1 MLASN
6 AIDSEPARCTISSRA
21 TGPGRECQVARSAQH
36 LPQSP
41 GPASAHNQ
49 RSNVKSDTIRIETY
63 DAKTAPT
70 TVSLKV
76 ASMLAPMKS
85 LFATRCASFVAWEL
99 LIQGNLNQSGSI
111 PTIQYPFYLN
121 FGREIGGLATRGIA
135 GNALIL
141 MATSL
146 HAKYVAFGLDTAML
160 KLIADDVFSVTI
172 P

>member
-1 MLASN
+1 
-6 AIDSEPARCTISSRA
+6 
-21 TGPGRECQVARSAQH
+21 
-36 LPQSP
+36 
-41 GPASAHNQ
+41 
-49 RSNVKSDTIRIETY
+49 VKTDTQRIESY
-63 DAKTAPT
+63 DAKTVPT

-85 LFATRCASFVAWEL
+85 LFSTKCSSFVAKEL
-99 LIQGNLNQSGSI
+99 LIQGNLNQSGTI

-121 FGREIGGLATRGIA
+121 FGRELWGLSVRGIS

-146 HAKYVAFGLDTAML
+146 HSKYVAFGLDTVML
-160 KLIADDVFSVTI
+160 KLIADDVFSVVI

>member
-1 MLASN
+1 
-6 AIDSEPARCTISSRA
+6 
-21 TGPGRECQVARSAQH
+21 
-36 LPQSP
+36 
-41 GPASAHNQ
+41 
-49 RSNVKSDTIRIETY
+49 VKSDTIRIETY
-63 DAKTAPT
+63 DAKTVPT

-85 LFATRCASFVAWEL
+85 LFATRCASFVAKEL
-99 LIQGNLNQSGSI
+99 LVQGNLIQSGAI

-121 FGREIGGLATRGIA
+121 FGREIWGLSTRGIS